1 MKKSMILFLALIFL
15 TPSLAFS
22 GIVTFKLGFFI
33 PRAQSDLWEI
43 EFENMSYSK
52 SDYYGS
58 NFGFVYEYF
67 LTRQLSLTLGVDG
80 YNRNKSGFYVDWV
93 GILGSAVGEPLLDF
107 AFPLEY
113 QDDFLPTE
121 RFDIFHS
128 FLVSITPI
136 QASLKVA
143 PLGRGKSIIPY
154 IGGGVGLYIWSV
166 RLQGFIV
173 DFADDTWEYDPGT
186 GPLVPVYPVY
196 ESFARE
202 DSRLSI
208 GYHGFA
214 GIMIPVAQK
223 FTLEAEI
230 KYNSVKGNFRTGA
243 DASFVGFDAFDM
255 SGYQLSLGMN
265 YWF

>member
-1 MKKSMILFLALIFL
+1 MKKSVILFLALIFL

-33 PRAQSDLWEI
+33 PRAESDLWQI
-43 EFENMSYSK
+43 EFENMSFSK

-67 LTRQLSLTLGVDG
+67 LTRELSFTLGVDG
-80 YNRNKSGFYVDWV
+80 YNRNKNGYYTERIGIV
-93 GILGSAVGEPLLDF
+93 GTAVGEASYNF

-113 QDDFLPTE
+113 QDDFSPMDS
-121 RFDIFHS
+121 FDIFHS

-136 QASLKVA
+136 QLSLKIT

-166 RLQGFIV
+166 RIQGQVV
-173 DFADDTWEYDPGT
+173 DFNDEWLYDPGS
-186 GPLVPVYPVY
+186 GSLVPVYPVWD
-196 ESFARE
+196 SFLRE

-223 FTLEAEI
+223 FTLELEF
-230 KYNSVKGNFRTGA
+230 KYNYAKGNFRTGL
-243 DASFVGFDAFDM
+243 DASFEGFNAFDL
-255 SGYQLSLGMN
+255 SGYQFSLGMN

>member
-1 MKKSMILFLALIFL
+1 MKKSVILFLALIFL

-33 PRAQSDLWEI
+33 PRAESDLWQI
-43 EFENMSYSK
+43 EFENMSFSK

-67 LTRQLSLTLGVDG
+67 LTRELSLTFGIDG
-80 YNRNKSGFYVDWV
+80 FNKNKMGNYMDWI
-93 GILGSAVGEPLLDF
+93 GIYGSAVGEPMLDF
-107 AFPLEY
+107 AYPLEY
-113 QDDFLPTE
+113 QDDFFPMD
-121 RFDIFHS
+121 RFGIFHS

-136 QASLKVA
+136 QLSLKIT
-143 PLGRGKSIIPY
+143 PMGRGKSIIPY

-166 RLQGFIV
+166 RIQGDVV
-173 DFADDTWEYDPGT
+173 DFSDVYYDPV
-186 GPLVPVYPVY
+186 LDVDVYPVW
-196 ESFARE
+196 ESFLRE

-223 FTLEAEI
+223 FTLELEF
-230 KYNSVKGNFRTGA
+230 KYNYAKGNFRTGL
-243 DASFVGFDAFDM
+243 DASFEGFNAFDL
-255 SGYQLSLGMN
+255 SGYQFSLGMN

>member
-1 MKKSMILFLALIFL
+1 MKKSVILFLALIFL

-33 PRAQSDLWEI
+33 PRADSDLWQI
-43 EFENMSYSK
+43 EFENMSFSK

-67 LTRQLSLTLGVDG
+67 LTRELSLTFGIDG
-80 YNRNKSGFYVDWV
+80 YNRNKMGNYVDWI
-93 GILGSAVGEPLLDF
+93 GIYGSALGTTLDF
-107 AFPLEY
+107 AFPPEY
-113 QDDFLPTE
+113 QDDFPPTDS
-121 RFDIFHS
+121 FNIFHS

-136 QASLKVA
+136 QLSLKIT
-143 PLGRGKSIIPY
+143 PMGRGKSIIPY

-166 RLQGFIV
+166 RIQGDVV
-173 DFADDTWEYDPGT
+173 DFDDEWLYDPGS
-186 GPLVPVYPVY
+186 GSLVSVYPVW
-196 ESFARE
+196 ESFLRE

-223 FTLEAEI
+223 FTLELEF
-230 KYNSVKGNFRTGA
+230 KYNYAKGNFKTGL
-243 DASFVGFDAFDM
+243 DASFEGFNAFDL
-255 SGYQLSLGMN
+255 SGYQFSLGMN